1 MKALSYNIPFVAGKT
16 FKLAL
21 FSDLHLD
28 SPDTDL
34 ETLKKHLDICK
45 KEGRYI
51 LMGGDEF
58 DAIIH
63 SDKKR
68 YTPSRG
74 NDNRDDQINQ
84 KLEMA
89 VELLK
94 PYADHILFIGR
105 GNHEESI
112 LKYSGVDMIDL
123 LIKEL
128 NHHKRN
134 GEIQKGNYQNFIRF
148 NWVKSFNGP
157 KLKTVATYDILQN
170 HGAGSSSSPV
180 TKGAIDF
187 NRIIHGSLC
196 DLVWVGHKH
205 VSNFLPSDPIMYIDT
220 YGNIQLKNR
229 QAVLTP
235 SYQKGRTVNDHN
247 VLFGER
253 FYSHQSLPGYASV
266 EITPYYENDKPKI
279 RSEVGIKI
287 DPVAQIGEL
296 QQIRIREF
304 VKRVNEKIK

>member
-1 MKALSYNIPFVAGKT
+1 MKALQYNIPIVAGKT

-28 SPDTDL
+28 SPDCDI
-34 ETLKKHLDICK
+34 ETLKKHLDFCK

-63 SDKKR
+63 TDKKR

-74 NDNRDDQINQ
+74 NDNRDDQINK

-89 VELLK
+89 IGLLQ
-94 PYADHILFIGR
+94 PYADNILFIGR

-128 NHHKRN
+128 NHWKHN
-134 GEIQKGNYQNFIRF
+134 GEIVKGNYQNFIRF
-148 NWVKSFNGP
+148 NFVNKANKSV
-157 KLKTVATYDILQN
+157 LHYDIYQN
-170 HGAGSSSSPV
+170 HGQGQAASV
-180 TKGAIDF
+180 TKGMIDF
-187 NRIIHGSLC
+187 NRIANGTLA
-196 DLVWVGHKH
+196 DLIFIGHKH
-205 VSNFLPSDPIMYIDT
+205 QSIIDYSTPIMYVDQTGEIK
-220 YGNIQLKNR
+220 LKNR
-229 QAVLTP
+229 QCIQTP

-247 VLFGER
+247 IMFAER
-253 FYSHQSLPGYASV
+253 FYSHQALPGFGSV
-266 EITPYYENDKPKI
+266 ELTPYWQDDKYKLSSDVKI
-279 RSEVGIKI
+279 ITNPYAR
-287 DPVAQIGEL
+287 IGEL
-296 QQIRIREF
+296 QSYKLKVWKQQKESQ
-304 VKRVNEKIK
+304 K

>member
-1 MKALSYNIPFVAGKT
+1 MKALSYNIPFIAGKT

-28 SPDTDL
+28 SPDCDI
-34 ETLKKHLDICK
+34 ETLKKHLDVCK
-45 KEGRYI
+45 KEGRFI

-68 YTPSRG
+68 FTPSRG
-74 NDNRDDQINQ
+74 KDNRDDQINQ

-89 VELLK
+89 IELLK
-94 PYADHILFIGR
+94 PYADNILFIGR

-128 NHHKRN
+128 NHQKKN

-157 KLKTVATYDILQN
+157 SLKTVQHYDILQN
-170 HGAGSSSSPV
+170 HGSGANAPV

-187 NRIIHGSLC
+187 NRILHGVNA

-205 VSNFLPSDPIMYIDT
+205 SSNFLPSDPIMYIDHR
-220 YGNIQLKNR
+220 GNVVMKNR
-229 QAVLTP
+229 QAILTP
-235 SYQKGRTVNDHN
+235 SYQKGRTINDHN

-253 FYSHQSLPGYASV
+253 FYSHQSLPGFGSV
-266 EITPYYENDKPKI
+266 DITPYYDGDKGLLK
-279 RSEVGIKI
+279 SEVSLRV

-296 QQIRIREF
+296 QQI
-304 VKRVNEKIK
+304 KIKEFIKKVKQNTK